1 MSKEELATRRISRKR
16 LLKRAGVGGAVL
28 LATPVMA
35 STASAQRLPRFTC
48 RDGGCGVDCEVGGN
62 PCGGQ
67 TNCTN
72 PDERFCTCLC
82 RTAGPNNPA
91 GRCFCHEPS
100 SCGDLPPCT
109 RQADC
114 PADWACAASCCSYD
128 ASQKF
133 CHPPCGT
140 TTGAGALS
148 GRTSVG
154 TL

>member
-1 MSKEELATRRISRKR
+1 MTVEELASARISRQR

-28 LATPVMA
+28 LAAPVMA

-48 RDGGCGVDCEVGGN
+48 RRGGCGVDCEIGGD
-62 PCGGQ
+62 PCNQ
-67 TNCTN
+67 RNCTN

-82 RTAGPNNPA
+82 RTAGQNPA

-100 SCGDLPPCT
+100 LCADLPPCT

-114 PADWACAASCCSYD
+114 PDGWACAASCCSYD
-128 ASQKF
+128 ASEKF

-140 TTGAGALS
+140 LAAGAGTLS

-154 TL
+154 MVA